1 MGMVWHENNVVRE
14 CWVKTFRKVQES
26 KALRTPLIIILYYKM
41 SRDYPVVGSF
51 LKSSNTC
58 SFTVWAPL
66 KNRVELVLESENKF
80 YELKKNDTG
89 YWSATIE
96 NIKAGTDYY
105 FRLEGDKK
113 FPDPA
118 SRAQLKGVH
127 GPSSVMDD
135 HYPWSDDN
143 WKGLSLGDMILYE
156 LHVGTFT
163 NSHDFDGVISKFPY
177 LKKLGINAIEIMP
190 VSQFPGSRNW
200 GYDGVFPFA
209 VQASYGGVQGLK
221 NLVNQAH
228 QNGIAIIL
236 DVVYNHL
243 GPEGNYLA
251 EYGPYFTEKYKTG
264 WGKAI
269 NFDDAWCDGVRHFY
283 WQNALMWLD
292 EFHIDGLR
300 LDAVHAIYDLSACH
314 FIEELGSKVKALEKQ
329 CGRKKI
335 LIAEFDLNNPRYISP
350 VAEGGYGMDGQWLDE
365 FHHAL
370 HALVTGEVDGYYED
384 FGAVE
389 LLAKSF
395 KDSYVYTGQFSIH
408 RKKLFGK
415 QPGSTTFDQFV
426 VFAQNHDHIGNRM
439 LGDRLTT
446 QLQGEGLKLTAAT
459 YLLSP
464 HVPML
469 FMGEEYGEK
478 NPFQYFIS
486 HSDTALIEMVRKGRT
501 EEFAYF
507 NWKGEVPDP
516 QAEKTFNQCVLNW
529 DIEKQKGSESLFQ
542 FYQHLIEFRKNR
554 EAMKGQSRNTLH
566 VLSSANRVI
575 CFERISGGDYLLII
589 LNFSK
594 KSVSF
599 LPALKQPVKKIFDSS
614 STQWNGPGEITPKK
628 LGVNQTTM
636 LNPESV
642 MIFEL

>member
-1 MGMVWHENNVVRE
+1 
-14 CWVKTFRKVQES
+14 
-26 KALRTPLIIILYYKM
+26 M
-41 SRDYPVVGSF
+41 SIDYPAVGSF
-51 LKSSNTC
+51 LKNSTTC

-66 KNRVELVLESENKF
+66 KNKVELVLENERGA
-80 YELKKNDTG
+80 YELHKNNTG

-96 NIKAGTDYY
+96 NIKAGTEYF
-105 FRLEGDKK
+105 FRLDGDKK

-127 GPSSVMDD
+127 GPSTVIEDN
-135 HYPWSDDN
+135 YPWSDSA
-143 WKGLSLGDMILYE
+143 WKGIALGDMVIYE

-163 NSHDFDGVISKFPY
+163 NNNDFEGVISKLAY

-190 VSQFPGSRNW
+190 VSQFPGNRNW

-209 VQASYGGVQGLK
+209 VQASYGGATGLK
-221 NLVNQAH
+221 KLVNLSH
-228 QNGIAIIL
+228 QHGIAVIL

-243 GPEGNYLA
+243 GPEGNYFS

-269 NFDDAWCDGVRHFY
+269 NFDDAWCDGVRHYY

-300 LDAVHAIYDLSACH
+300 MDAVHAIWDFSACH
-314 FIEELGSKVKALEKQ
+314 FIEELSTKVKVLEEQ
-329 CGRKKI
+329 CGRKKL

-350 VAEGGYGMDGQWLDE
+350 LVKGGYGMDGQWIDE

-384 FGAVE
+384 FGEAG
-389 LLAKSF
+389 LLAKSLQ
-395 KDSYVYTGQFSIH
+395 DSYVYTGQFSTH

-415 QPGSTTFDQFV
+415 KPEATTFDQFV
-426 VFAQNHDHIGNRM
+426 AFAQNHDHIGNRM
-439 LGDRLTT
+439 LGDRLTR
-446 QLQGEGLKLTAAT
+446 QLSVEGLKLTAAT

-486 HSDTALIEMVRKGRT
+486 HTDKALIEMVRKGRK

-507 NWKGEVPDP
+507 NWQGEVPDP
-516 QAEKTFNQCVLNW
+516 QSEKTFQQCVLSW
-529 DIEKQKGSESLFQ
+529 DIEKHKGAAESLFT
-542 FYQHLIEFRKNR
+542 FYQHLIDFRKKR
-554 EAMKGQSRNTLH
+554 PVMKGKSRDTLQ
-566 VLSSANRVI
+566 VLSSSNRI
-575 CFERISGGDYLLII
+575 ISFERKFENDYLMII
-589 LNFSK
+589 LNFNK
-594 KSVSF
+594 KPISYI
-599 LPALKQPVKKIFDSS
+599 LPLQQKVNKIFDSS
-614 STQWNGPGEITPKK
+614 ALQWNGPGEVTP
-628 LGVNQTTM
+628 VQMEINQTIT

-642 MIFEL
+642 TIFEL